1 MNTTKSA
8 AICLWAALTVLTAVI
23 FATFIMKNRVQS
35 LEKELAGINRSISED
50 IKTIHILKA
59 EWSHLN
65 NPERLRKLAQEH
77 TNLNPVKAEQII
89 SYASLP
95 FDFESGDNRKML
107 ARQNL
112 NHIAN
117 RNKELRRLAK
127 AER

>member
-23 FATFIMKNRVQS
+23 FATFVMKNQVQRPQRN
-35 LEKELAGINRSISED
+35 AQHDDDVRDD

-65 NPERLRKLAQEH
+65 NPERLRSLAQKH
-77 TNLNPVKAEQII
+77 SDLSPVKAEQII
-89 SYASLP
+89 SYAALP
-95 FDFESGDNRKML
+95 FDYEPDRKML

-112 NHIAN
+112 NSIAA

>member
-8 AICLWAALTVLTAVI
+8 AICLWTALTVLTAVI
-23 FATFIMKNRVQS
+23 FATFIMKNRVQD
-35 LEKELAGINRSISED
+35 LEKELAQINHNINED

-65 NPERLRKLAQEH
+65 NPDRLRSLAQKH
-77 TNLNPVKAEQII
+77 IDLKPVKAEQII
-89 SYASLP
+89 NYAALP
-95 FDFESGDNRKML
+95 FNYEPDRKML

-112 NHIAN
+112 NNIAA

-127 AER
+127 AQR

>member
-23 FATFIMKNRVQS
+23 FATFIMKNRVQD
-35 LEKELAGINRSISED
+35 LEKELAGINRTISED

-65 NPERLRKLAQEH
+65 NPERLRNLAGRH
-77 TNLNPVKAEQII
+77 SDLSPVKAEQII

-95 FDFESGDNRKML
+95 FDYEPSRKML
-107 ARQNL
+107 ARKNL
-112 NHIAN
+112 NDIAVK
-117 RNKELRRLAK
+117 NKELRRLAK
-127 AER
+127 AQR

>member
-23 FATFIMKNRVQS
+23 FATFIMKNRVQD
-35 LEKELAGINRSISED
+35 LEKELSRINKTISED
-50 IKTIHILKA
+50 LKTIHILKA

-65 NPERLRKLAQEH
+65 NPERLRNLAEKH
-77 TNLNPVKAEQII
+77 SDLNPVKAEQII

-95 FDFESGDNRKML
+95 FDYEPNRKML

-112 NHIAN
+112 NNIAS

-127 AER
+127 AQR

>member
-23 FATFIMKNRVQS
+23 FATFIMKNRVQD
-35 LEKELAGINRSISED
+35 LEKELNRINRDISED
-50 IKTIHILKA
+50 IKNIHILKA

-65 NPERLRKLAQEH
+65 NPERLRSLAQKH
-77 TNLNPVKAEQII
+77 IDLNPVKAEQII
-89 SYASLP
+89 SYAALP
-95 FDFESGDNRKML
+95 FDYEPDRKML
-107 ARQNL
+107 ARRNL
-112 NHIAN
+112 NSIAA